1 MRILLDTHEFIW
13 MHQAPELLSK
23 SAILLIEDE
32 ENQLFLSMASVWE
45 MQIKIDLKKLE
56 LSHHLVDVIAT
67 QKRENGV
74 QLLPIE
80 VRHIYGLS
88 LLERHHRD
96 PFDRLLIAQSNS
108 EAMPILT
115 ADGVFDKYNAQIL
128 R

>member
-13 MHQAPELLSK
+13 LHQAPELLSK

-32 ENQLFLSMASVWE
+32 ENELFLRMASVWE
-45 MQIKIDLKKLE
+45 MQIKIDLKKSE

-80 VRHIYGLS
+80 VRHIYDLS

-96 PFDRLLIAQSNS
+96 PFDRLLLAQSNV
-108 EAMPILT
+108 EKMPILS
-115 ADGVFDKYNAQIL
+115 ADAIFDQYDA
-128 R
+128 